1 MMAESADN
9 DSRSSEHHSRQSP
22 SSGFNEEY
30 ESLSDHDGVGPNVNP
45 FAVGGSRSR
54 RPLVETVSSPQ
65 RSSSSSSSSSSS
77 VTVDSSS
84 RKITGTMSPTFDDP
98 MATPT
103 AVETGISNSSS
114 TPSQQQQTQSQRPLH
129 SMLDDA
135 DEEEDPSSRMGLVL
149 PDVRMTQNTTT
160 GGMAGFLEME
170 AEPTRRPV
178 LQQQRQHVHQQ
189 AQQILEDQEDL
200 IDFTQADE
208 PIQTS
213 SGLYLTHRRSSAE
226 NRAKSN
232 YANNNTRGHSEF
244 PASYRPSPNRFEVEQ
259 TNIWGSSSTS
269 HMYGGFGGKAPASL
283 TQARRML
290 SMAKLWVLFAACV
303 LLLGTAVL
311 VHAFRH
317 EDAGVTKQQKQQQQD
332 NQIIS
337 TTEQEGDAPQQ
348 ILLLPLNNA
357 AELARQQ
364 REFEEAERTTEQ
376 RGNRRLL
383 SHTPQQQQ
391 QQQQQQH
398 HHFGD
403 GLRQEFEDW
412 ITKHEK
418 VYASMEEKEHRF
430 GIWRNN
436 HFRTMEKNEKH
447 GNCRLM
453 NKPVFGSNHLKDL
466 TTEEFQ
472 VQFLTGYN
480 GVNADGHEIQTGRKR
495 NLKAENVRPVMHRDL
510 KVTRHHSVHQRLLEE
525 WKIAGYALSSSSCT
539 WYDLS
544 CWMRVI
550 FQEYLYLG
558 IGTMEPIY
566 DADAY
571 PTALDWRDLGAV
583 TDVRKQG
590 DCGACWAITAV
601 ETVESAYFIG
611 TGSLLSLSESE
622 VISCTDSCN
631 MCYGGWPQDGYDYV
645 MEHNGVQLAYDW
657 SYDGDTHLA
666 VTQELES
673 ADGELDSDL
682 FASFINENCPA
693 SQGSGDNNGGDG
705 GDRYGNI
712 KGYGYA
718 TERCVCYSDGSG
730 CDCDN
735 QSESMA
741 VRNVASYGPATVCL
755 DASTWQD
762 YEGGILTSSSGCSA
776 EFLAM
781 NHCVQVVGYAYT
793 DGNDRDDE
801 NNSGSGSGSGDSG
814 SGDDGNRQG
823 YWIVRNQWSSY
834 WGMSGYAYVAMGDN
848 TCGILNDMT
857 QAYM

>member
-1 MMAESADN
+1 
-9 DSRSSEHHSRQSP
+9 
-22 SSGFNEEY
+22 
-30 ESLSDHDGVGPNVNP
+30 
-45 FAVGGSRSR
+45 
-54 RPLVETVSSPQ
+54 
-65 RSSSSSSSSSSS
+65 
-77 VTVDSSS
+77 
-84 RKITGTMSPTFDDP
+84 MSPIIFDHP

-103 AVETGISNSSS
+103 AVETGISS
-114 TPSQQQQTQSQRPLH
+114 TSTSTTSQQHTPQQRPLH
-129 SMLDDA
+129 SILDKEE
-135 DEEEDPSSRMGLVL
+135 EEEDPSSRMGLVL
-149 PDVRMTQNTTT
+149 PDVRMTQNTAT

-170 AEPTRRPV
+170 AEPTRRPPV
-178 LQQQRQHVHQQ
+178 LPQQQQQQ
-189 AQQILEDQEDL
+189 AQQILQEQEDL

-213 SGLYLTHRRSSAE
+213 SGLYLTHRRTSAE
-226 NRAKSN
+226 NRVQSN
-232 YANNNTRGHSEF
+232 NYTTKGHSEF
-244 PASYRPSPNRFEVEQ
+244 PVSYRPSPNRFEVEQ
-259 TNIWGSSSTS
+259 TSIWGSSSS
-269 HMYGGFGGKAPASL
+269 SSNNMYGGLGGRAPASL

-290 SMAKLWVLFAACV
+290 SMAKVWVLFFCV
-303 LLLGTAVL
+303 VLVLGTAVL

-317 EDAGVTKQQKQQQQD
+317 EDAGVTKQQKQD
-332 NQIIS
+332 NQIV
-337 TTEQEGDAPQQ
+337 TTAAVQDGDAPQQ

-357 AELARQQ
+357 AEIARQQ
-364 REFEEAERTTEQ
+364 REFEEAERNTEQ
-376 RGNRRLL
+376 RGTRRLL
-383 SHTPQQQQ
+383 SHNQQHQQQQ
-391 QQQQQQH
+391 QQVH

-412 ITKHEK
+412 ITQHEK
-418 VYASMEEKEHRF
+418 VYASKNEKEHRF
-430 GIWRNN
+430 GIWRSN

-480 GVNADGHEIQTGRKR
+480 GINADGNEIKTGRKR
-495 NLKAENVRPVMHRDL
+495 NLKAEHARPVMHRDL
-510 KVTRHHSVHQRLLEE
+510 KVTRHPSVHQRLLKE
-525 WKIAGYALSSSSCT
+525 WNISGYALSSSSCT
-539 WYDLS
+539 WYDMS

-550 FQEYLYLG
+550 FNEYLYIG
-558 IGTMEPIY
+558 TGTMEPMY

-583 TDVRKQG
+583 TDVRRQG

-611 TGSLLSLSESE
+611 TGSLLDLSESE
-622 VISCTDSCN
+622 VISCTDTCN

-645 MEHNGVQLAYDW
+645 MEHNGIQLAYDW

-693 SQGSGDNNGGDG
+693 SQGSGDNNGG
-705 GDRYGNI
+705 GDRYGKI
-712 KGYGYA
+712 EGYGYA

-730 CDCDN
+730 CECDN

-776 EFLAM
+776 QFLAM

-793 DGNDRDDE
+793 DGSDGDDE
-801 NNSGSGSGSGDSG
+801 NNSGSGSGDSG

-823 YWIVRNQWSSY
+823 YWIVRNQWSSN
-834 WGMSGYAYVAMGDN
+834 WGMSGYAYVAMGEN